1 MCECTERGLRA
12 AKTLFQICIP
22 LNNPVNH
29 WNMQVRSDCP
39 PGLLL
44 EFLASEAGLAAS
56 EAAEGVAS
64 SRAEEEAL
72 LQQARAAFPPAG
84 VYLPFLVLGVSG
96 ALLQQARAAFPPAGV
111 HHRCPGCG
119 WHWCVCGWWC
129 VPRTGAS

>member
-84 VYLPFLVLGVSG
+84 V
-96 ALLQQARAAFPPAGV
+96 